1 MISSHGRN
9 ECVRTLLQEG
19 GADGC
24 GFTAK
29 ASNESELRSTLE
41 AHVKRRHG
49 VNGMTE
55 TFYAYLRATAA
66 R

>member
-1 MISSHGRN
+1 MYEHS
-9 ECVRTLLQEG
+9 CKKA

-29 ASNESELRSTLE
+29 ASSESELRSALE
-41 AHVKRRHG
+41 AHVKKRHR

-55 TFYAYLRATAA
+55 TIYSYLRATAA